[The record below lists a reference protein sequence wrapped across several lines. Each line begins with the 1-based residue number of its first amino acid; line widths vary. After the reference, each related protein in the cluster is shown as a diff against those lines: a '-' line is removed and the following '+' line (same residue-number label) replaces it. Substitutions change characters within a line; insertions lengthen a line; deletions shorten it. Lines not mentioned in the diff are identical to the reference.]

1 MLLSHVFVTAEYPIF
16 IAEDGDGKV
25 DAYIVCKIIDGVVWV
40 ESLFVSEQE
49 RRKGIATCLYFEAEK
64 VAQELGNS
72 TLYNWVHPNNDK
84 MIAFLSRMGYDVLN
98 LIEVRKK
105 LNNEEITGMVKVGD
119 HDYHY

>member
-1 MLLSHVFVTAEYPIF
+1 M
-16 IAEDGDGKV
+16 
-25 DAYIVCKIIDGVVWV
+25 CKIIDGVVWV

-49 RRKGIATCLYFEAEK
+49 RRKGIATRLYLETEK

-72 TLYNWVHPNNDK
+72 TLYNWGHPNNDK

-105 LNNEEITGMVKVGD
+105 LNNEEITGMVKMGN

>member
-1 MLLSHVFVTAEYPIF
+1 M
-16 IAEDGDGKV
+16 
-25 DAYIVCKIIDGVVWV
+25 CKIIDGVVWV

-49 RRKGIATCLYFEAEK
+49 RRKGIATRLYLETEK

-72 TLYNWVHPNNDK
+72 TLYNWGHPNNDK

>member
-1 MLLSHVFVTAEYPIF
+1 
-16 IAEDGDGKV
+16 
-25 DAYIVCKIIDGVVWV
+25 VCKIIDGVVWV

-49 RRKGIATCLYFEAEK
+49 RRKGIATRLYLETEK

-72 TLYNWVHPNNDK
+72 TLYNWGHPNNDK